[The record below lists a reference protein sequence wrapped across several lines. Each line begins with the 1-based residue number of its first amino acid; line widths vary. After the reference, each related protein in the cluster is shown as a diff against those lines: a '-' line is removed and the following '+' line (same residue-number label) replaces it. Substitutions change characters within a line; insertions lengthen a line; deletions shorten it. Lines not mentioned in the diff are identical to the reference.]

1 MDTRTLRSV
10 LIAAMLASAAPGIG
24 YAGPPAGRGI
34 VESVRE
40 VELPEPTGFA
50 GVLELAYRPS
60 TADELVVR
68 LDDGQV
74 IKVVNTG
81 LQLFEA
87 GQRVQVVADWR
98 GTRVERADGAIFFQ
112 P

>member
-1 MDTRTLRSV
+1 MDTRTLRSA
-10 LIAAMLASAAPGIG
+10 LIAALLAGAAPGIG
-24 YAGPPAGRGI
+24 HAGAPAACGI

-40 VELPEPTGFA
+40 VELAEPFGFA
-50 GVLELAYRPS
+50 GVRELSSKPS

-81 LQLFEA
+81 MQLFEA

-98 GTRVERADGAIFFQ
+98 GTRLERADGAIFFQ